1 MVDLTDE
8 IMNIN
13 GVAEILWVFSSFGET
28 DMKSM
33 NDSFYVLNDV
43 LTRTAKSIERKTSA
57 TNITE

>member
-33 NDSFYVLNDV
+33 NESFYVLNDV
-43 LTRTAKSIERKTSA
+43 LTRTAKRIERKTSA
-57 TNITE
+57 NDITE